1 MAKFCQNCGSALT
14 EGTKFCPSCGTPV
27 AQSAQ
32 PTQQQPSQQPQQ
44 QPKPY
49 TPKPQV
55 KIPEEFAQRN
65 AARAQ
70 PGSALGNSDAHMGI
84 PSPGY
89 SARIN
94 DTEILRAMRK
104 SKRASIFFGIF
115 IIPLP
120 LIGFVIYASVTGDM
134 EIADAVKYGLIV
146 SAIFLVFW
154 IFSSLKQRAQK
165 SYEGVVTDKKILNQ
179 HYHKLTYSQRRRAG
193 IDDTNERKE
202 SYVTYVRT
210 TTGQVKKITEWTPT
224 FFSAWNY
231 LEVGDRFRYHPQ
243 LHFPYEK
250 YDKTH
255 ETHLYCVGCLKKNP
269 ITADRCSKCGLPLL
283 K

>member
-1 MAKFCQNCGSALT
+1 MANFCPNCGQPVNADDV
-14 EGTKFCPSCGTPV
+14 FCESCGTKLG
-27 AQSAQ
+27 
-32 PTQQQPSQQPQQ
+32 TLNLE
-44 QPKPY
+44 
-49 TPKPQV
+49 TPEAVQ
-55 KIPEEFAQRN
+55 
-65 AARAQ
+65 RAQ

-104 SKRASIFFGIF
+104 SKRASGFFGIF

-179 HYHKLTYSQRRRAG
+179 HSH
-193 IDDTNERKE
+193 DDTNERKE

-224 FFSAWNY
+224 FLSAWNY
-231 LEVGDRFRYHPQ
+231 LEVGDRFMYHPQ